1 MALINFS
8 NVTKYY
14 VNDLILDHVSFQIN
28 KNDRVAL
35 IGNNGVGK
43 TTLFK
48 LILKIEEPTLVQKE
62 DKVGDISILNGISIG
77 YLNQNAIENIENT
90 VFEELLSVFKK
101 TIDIEKDLEKISEKI
116 NVCNDEDTLNKYDK
130 LVASGKLFTFKFV
143 TTLLFGILFIKALL
157 TAPALSEIN
166 MLFNPISIHSVS
178 FIFVLYKIE

>member
-90 VFEELLSVFKK
+90 VFEEFLYF
-101 TIDIEKDLEKISEKI
+101 IS
-116 NVCNDEDTLNKYDK
+116 
-130 LVASGKLFTFKFV
+130 
-143 TTLLFGILFIKALL
+143 
-157 TAPALSEIN
+157 
-166 MLFNPISIHSVS
+166 
-178 FIFVLYKIE
+178 